1 MADPPMS
8 LLDLPLELVQLV
20 ADALVCKWVEV
31 AKEHAERFP
40 DRAVA
45 ARQNDADERALRIAK
60 QQEAGRTVCG
70 MLALRA
76 TCKSGY
82 ALVKPWTA
90 PKFCSLL
97 AMDEGMDP
105 RYAKLALGHLLLWKQ
120 TRVPKMNLE
129 QHMHV
134 HASCTAAMSIPYC
147 WNEVV
152 VDAQRL
158 SVGGVTKQQGSLG
171 VNKVDMLKV
180 KKKWR
185 ALGMAMIDT
194 LMQECAEAWGWSSGP
209 YVDAAADR
217 LAQERRE
224 RDDRARRALKLIE
237 YADRHNNTVLFG
249 SERSLRTHYEMRKH
263 ELQQS
268 TYDRRQHIA
277 RHGFESS

>member
-20 ADALVCKWVEV
+20 ADALVCKWVEA
-31 AKEHAERFP
+31 AKEHADRFP

-45 ARQNDADERALRIAK
+45 ARQKDADERALRIAK

-70 MLALRA
+70 MLAFRA
-76 TCKSGY
+76 TCKRGY

-90 PKFCSLL
+90 PTFCSLL

-105 RYAKLALGHLLLWKQ
+105 RYARFALGHLLLWKQ

-134 HASCTAAMSIPYC
+134 HASCTAAMCIPYC
-147 WNEVV
+147 WNEVAV
-152 VDAQRL
+152 AQRL
-158 SVGGVTKQQGSLG
+158 SMGAATKQQPRWVEICLR
-171 VNKVDMLKV
+171 DTLTA

-185 ALGMAMIDT
+185 ALGMAIINR
-194 LMQECAEAWGWSSGP
+194 LMQEYAEAWGCSSGP
-209 YVDAAADR
+209 YVDVAADH

-224 RDDRARRALKLIE
+224 ADDRARRALKLIE
-237 YADRHNNTVLFG
+237 YADRHNNSVLSG

-263 ELQQS
+263 ELHQS